1 MSEKSLSALTEKD
14 FQSLLNTPENELL
27 GEIIRLN
34 CTLYANG
41 LDVIKVR
48 TAIRLRQRKV
58 A

>member
-14 FQSLLNTPENELL
+14 FQNLLNTPERELL

-34 CTLYANG
+34 CTIYSNS
-41 LDVIKVR
+41 LDVIKVC
-48 TAIRLRQRKV
+48 TAIRLKRRRV